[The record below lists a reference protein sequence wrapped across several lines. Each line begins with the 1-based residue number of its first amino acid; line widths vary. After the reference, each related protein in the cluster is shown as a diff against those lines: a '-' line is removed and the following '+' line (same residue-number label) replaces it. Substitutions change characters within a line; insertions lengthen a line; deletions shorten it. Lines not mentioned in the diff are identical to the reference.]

1 MLAAKFVIRL
11 RKYEESL
18 QVTACREMPESES
31 GAPEPKSAP
40 RWSKSATFAYGF
52 LRCSEMCFCDTEL
65 RCCMHGIKEKWYE
78 VKEKWYEVLIGV
90 CSWVLVESS
99 MCALS
104 VVNPCSF
111 WRHGF
116 RDQVLLSRWKSVKL
130 KLERPTNQGDV
141 ACVPLRK
148 SDTKLLWV
156 YAEYSLSVI
165 RVLWVCQIRA
175 HFGDTVLGSRC
186 SRVAEN
192 R

>member
-1 MLAAKFVIRL
+1 MNQLCVWQAHRWFIKREQISHVRCYIEICHTSKLILRISWIKYVFDRCIVDISSAPEFRISMLAAKFVIRL

-65 RCCMHGIKEKWYE
+65 RCCMHAMKEKRYE

-90 CSWVLVESS
+90 CSWVLVECS

-116 RDQVLLSRWKSVKL
+116 RDQVLLSRCK
-130 KLERPTNQGDV
+130 
-141 ACVPLRK
+141 
-148 SDTKLLWV
+148 
-156 YAEYSLSVI
+156 
-165 RVLWVCQIRA
+165 
-175 HFGDTVLGSRC
+175 
-186 SRVAEN
+186 
-192 R
+192 